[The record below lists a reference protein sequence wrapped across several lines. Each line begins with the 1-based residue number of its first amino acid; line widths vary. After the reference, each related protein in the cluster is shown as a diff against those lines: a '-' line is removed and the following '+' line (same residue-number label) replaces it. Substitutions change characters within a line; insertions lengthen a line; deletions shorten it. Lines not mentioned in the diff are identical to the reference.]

1 MKEKIKL
8 LILFIVGAFIY
19 MGIELAFR
27 GFTHWSMGIVG
38 GTCFIII
45 GGLNDYY
52 DREMSIFKMC
62 FLGAIIITALELC
75 AGIVLNLQMKLHI
88 WDYSHMPLNFMGQ
101 ICLIFSIAWFFL
113 SVIAILLDDFIRWA
127 FFKQPFPHYKIF

>member
-1 MKEKIKL
+1 MRERIKL
-8 LILFIVGAFIY
+8 FILFIVGALIY

-62 FLGAIIITALELC
+62 FLGTIIITALELC

-113 SVIAILLDDFIRWA
+113 SIIAILLDDFIRWA